1 MLLTNLRAVTVARN
15 SKMVHEYPRLV
26 KLDIYTRLTNRLGR
40 MDMLFRYEGT
50 ISVFLVCTNKDGL

>member
-1 MLLTNLRAVTVARN
+1 
-15 SKMVHEYPRLV
+15 MVHEYPRLV

-40 MDMLFRYEGT
+40 MDMLLRYEDLTST

>member
-1 MLLTNLRAVTVARN
+1 
-15 SKMVHEYPRLV
+15 MVHEYPRLV